1 MKDNNLTHK
10 FWARAVAFCLFCVTA
25 AVLAC
30 CIAGVVYCYS
40 KEWYDAGLN
49 VTFTTEGEEWDY
61 VINGTDAIMTD
72 KTGLKELA
80 YKNRVGMI
88 AYGFAAGIAALAC
101 FVFLLC
107 SAAHRNGTE
116 ECVPL
121 RQDRIPYDLYLLLA
135 IPLEVGL
142 CWGLFE
148 FLAYGLDT
156 LKAVAAALL
165 AVCIA
170 GVFMALCMTTAA
182 RIKTGTLLKN
192 TLTYRLCAWIYRLCT
207 GVKTGAGRMVDG
219 IRGEWRLSLALAGYL
234 LINALFALLL
244 LTHASFFAFLM
255 LLAINGGVLY
265 FLLKMIKQMRT
276 LRAAG
281 QAMANGDLNY
291 CVDTSDMK
299 REFREHGEN
308 LNSISR
314 GMAIAV
320 NERMKSERFKTEL
333 ITNVSHDLKTP
344 LTSIVTYI
352 DLLQKEDIQDEKA
365 KEYIDTIA
373 RQSKK
378 LKKLTE
384 DLIDASK
391 ASSGALN
398 VNMERVNVSELL
410 RQSSAEYGERMEAAG
425 ITPVVNMPEEDIYV
439 RADGRLLWRV
449 VENLLQNICK
459 HGMPGTRAYL
469 EARTENGR
477 AAVCFKNISQ
487 QQLNIP
493 VEELLERFVQGDESR
508 SKGGSGLGLNI
519 AESLTELMKGK
530 LKISLDG
537 DLFKVELW
545 FDEDKQ

>member
-10 FWARAVAFCLFCVTA
+10 FWARAVAFCLFCATA

-40 KEWYDAGLN
+40 KEWYKTGLN
-49 VTFTTEGEEWDY
+49 VTFTTEGDEWDY
-61 VINGTDAIMTD
+61 AIDGTNAIMTD
-72 KTGLKELA
+72 KTGFKEFA
-80 YKNRVGMI
+80 YKNRNSMMV
-88 AYGFAAGIAALAC
+88 YGFIAGITALGC

-107 SAAHRNGTE
+107 SAAHKSGTE
-116 ECVPL
+116 EYVPQ
-121 RQDRIPYDLYLLLA
+121 RQDKIPYDLYLPSAILLGT
-135 IPLEVGL
+135 GL
-142 CWGLFE
+142 CAMLVE
-148 FLAYGLDT
+148 CVAYELNT
-156 LKAVAAALL
+156 VKAVAAALIMACL
-165 AVCIA
+165 A

-182 RIKTGTLLKN
+182 RIKTGTLFKN
-192 TLTYRLCAWIYRLCT
+192 TLIYRLCT
-207 GVKTGAGRMVDG
+207 GVGMGASSMLSSISGA
-219 IRGEWRLSLALAGYL
+219 WRFSLAFAGYL
-234 LINALFALLL
+234 LINALLSYRFFTRGGFFTFLLL
-244 LTHASFFAFLM
+244 IAV
-255 LLAINGGVLY
+255 NGGALY
-265 FLLKMIKQMRT
+265 LLLNMIRQMRT
-276 LRAAG
+276 LSAAG
-281 QAMANGDLNY
+281 QAMANGDLSY

-308 LNSISR
+308 LNSIGR

-365 KEYIDTIA
+365 KEYINTIA

-398 VNMERVNVSELL
+398 VNMERVNISELL
-410 RQSSAEYGERMEAAG
+410 RQSSAEYGERMEAVN

-477 AAVCFKNISQ
+477 AVVSFKNISQ

-508 SKGGSGLGLNI
+508 SRGGSGLGLSI

-530 LKISLDG
+530 LKLSLDG

>member
-10 FWARAVAFCLFCVTA
+10 FWARAVAFCLFCATA

-40 KEWYDAGLN
+40 KEWYKTGLN
-49 VTFTTEGEEWDY
+49 VTFTTEGDEWDY
-61 VINGTDAIMTD
+61 AIDGTNAIMTD
-72 KTGLKELA
+72 KTGFKEFA
-80 YKNRVGMI
+80 YKNRNSMMV
-88 AYGFAAGIAALAC
+88 YGFIAGITALAC
-101 FVFLLC
+101 FVFLIC
-107 SAAHRNGTE
+107 SAAHRSGTE
-116 ECVPL
+116 DCVLL
-121 RQDRIPYDLYLLLA
+121 RQDKMPYDLYLPSAILLGT
-135 IPLEVGL
+135 GL
-142 CWGLFE
+142 CAMLVE
-148 FLAYGLDT
+148 CVAYELNT
-156 LKAVAAALL
+156 VKAVAAALIMACL
-165 AVCIA
+165 A

-182 RIKTGTLLKN
+182 RIKTGTLFKN
-192 TLTYRLCAWIYRLCT
+192 TLIYRLCT
-207 GVKTGAGRMVDG
+207 GVGMGASSMLSSISGA
-219 IRGEWRLSLALAGYL
+219 WRFSLAFAGYL
-234 LINALFALLL
+234 LINALLSYRFFTRGGFLAFLLL
-244 LTHASFFAFLM
+244 IAV
-255 LLAINGGVLY
+255 NGGALY
-265 FLLKMIKQMRT
+265 LLLNMIRQMRT
-276 LRAAG
+276 LSAAG
-281 QAMANGDLNY
+281 QAMANGDLSY

-308 LNSISR
+308 LNSIGR

-398 VNMERVNVSELL
+398 VNMERVNISELL
-410 RQSSAEYGERMEAAG
+410 RQSSAEYGERMEAVN

-477 AAVCFKNISQ
+477 AVVSFKNISQ

-508 SKGGSGLGLNI
+508 SRGGSGLGLSI

-530 LKISLDG
+530 LKLSLDG

>member
-10 FWARAVAFCLFCVTA
+10 FWARAVAFCLFCATA

-30 CIAGVVYCYS
+30 CVAGVVYCYS
-40 KEWYDAGLN
+40 KEWYKNTGLN
-49 VTFTTEGEEWDY
+49 VTFTTEGDEWDY
-61 VINGTDAIMTD
+61 AIDGTNAIMTD
-72 KTGLKELA
+72 KTGFNEFA
-80 YKNRVGMI
+80 YKNRNSMMV
-88 AYGFAAGIAALAC
+88 YGFIAGITALAC
-101 FVFLLC
+101 FVFLIC
-107 SAAHRNGTE
+107 SAAHRSGTE
-116 ECVPL
+116 DCVLL
-121 RQDRIPYDLYLLLA
+121 RQDKMPYDLYLPSAILLGT
-135 IPLEVGL
+135 GL
-142 CWGLFE
+142 CAMLVE
-148 FLAYGLDT
+148 CVAYELNT
-156 LKAVAAALL
+156 VKAVAAAVIL
-165 AVCIA
+165 ACLA

-182 RIKTGTLLKN
+182 RIKTGTLFKN
-192 TLTYRLCAWIYRLCT
+192 TLIYRLCT
-207 GVKTGAGRMVDG
+207 GVGMGASSMLSSISGA
-219 IRGEWRLSLALAGYL
+219 WRFSLAFAGYL
-234 LINALFALLL
+234 LINALLSYRFFTRGGF
-244 LTHASFFAFLM
+244 LTFLI
-255 LLAINGGVLY
+255 LLAINGGALY
-265 FLLKMIKQMRT
+265 LLLNMIRQMRT
-276 LRAAG
+276 LSAAG
-281 QAMANGDLNY
+281 QAMANGDLSY

-308 LNSISR
+308 LNSIGR

-398 VNMERVNVSELL
+398 VNMERVNISELL
-410 RQSSAEYGERMEAAG
+410 RQSSAEYGERMEAVN

-449 VENLLQNICK
+449 VENLLQNICR

-477 AAVCFKNISQ
+477 AVVSFKNISQ

-508 SKGGSGLGLNI
+508 SRGGSGLGLSI

-530 LKISLDG
+530 IKLSLDG
-537 DLFKVELW
+537 DLFKVEMW

>member
-10 FWARAVAFCLFCVTA
+10 FWARAVAFCLFCATA

-40 KEWYDAGLN
+40 KEWYKTGLN
-49 VTFTTEGEEWDY
+49 VTFTTEGDEWDY
-61 VINGTDAIMTD
+61 AIDGTNAIMTD
-72 KTGLKELA
+72 KTGFKEFA
-80 YKNRVGMI
+80 YKNRNSMMV
-88 AYGFAAGIAALAC
+88 YGFIAGITALAC

-107 SAAHRNGTE
+107 SAAHRSGTE
-116 ECVPL
+116 DCVLL
-121 RQDRIPYDLYLLLA
+121 RQDKMPYDLYLPSAILLGT
-135 IPLEVGL
+135 GL
-142 CWGLFE
+142 CAMLVE
-148 FLAYGLDT
+148 CVAYELNT
-156 LKAVAAALL
+156 VKAVAAALIMACL
-165 AVCIA
+165 A

-182 RIKTGTLLKN
+182 RIKTGTLFKN
-192 TLTYRLCAWIYRLCT
+192 TLIYRLCT
-207 GVKTGAGRMVDG
+207 GVGMGASSMLSSISGA
-219 IRGEWRLSLALAGYL
+219 WRFSLAFAGYL
-234 LINALFALLL
+234 LINALL
-244 LTHASFFAFLM
+244 SYRFFTRGGFFTFLI
-255 LLAINGGVLY
+255 LLAINGCALY
-265 FLLKMIKQMRT
+265 FLLNMIRQMRT
-276 LRAAG
+276 LSAAG
-281 QAMANGDLNY
+281 QAMANGDLSY

-308 LNSISR
+308 LNSIGR

-398 VNMERVNVSELL
+398 VNMERVNISELL
-410 RQSSAEYGERMEAAG
+410 RQSSAEYGERMEAVN

-477 AAVCFKNISQ
+477 AVVSFKNISQ

-508 SKGGSGLGLNI
+508 SRGGSGLGLSI

-530 LKISLDG
+530 LKLSLDG

>member
-10 FWARAVAFCLFCVTA
+10 FWARAVAFCLFCATA

-40 KEWYDAGLN
+40 KEWYKTGLN
-49 VTFTTEGEEWDY
+49 VTFTTEGDEWDY
-61 VINGTDAIMTD
+61 AIDGTNAIMTD
-72 KTGLKELA
+72 KTGFKEFA
-80 YKNRVGMI
+80 YKNRNSMMV
-88 AYGFAAGIAALAC
+88 YGFIAGITALAC

-107 SAAHRNGTE
+107 SAAHRSGTE
-116 ECVPL
+116 DCVLL
-121 RQDRIPYDLYLLLA
+121 RQDKMPYDLYLPSAILLGT
-135 IPLEVGL
+135 GL
-142 CWGLFE
+142 CAMLVE
-148 FLAYGLDT
+148 CVAYELNT
-156 LKAVAAALL
+156 VKAVAAALIMACL
-165 AVCIA
+165 A

-182 RIKTGTLLKN
+182 RIKTGTLFKN
-192 TLTYRLCAWIYRLCT
+192 TLIYRLCT
-207 GVKTGAGRMVDG
+207 GVGMGASSMLSSISGA
-219 IRGEWRLSLALAGYL
+219 WRFSLAFAGYL
-234 LINALFALLL
+234 LINALL
-244 LTHASFFAFLM
+244 SYRFFTRGGFFTFLI
-255 LLAINGGVLY
+255 LLAINGGALY
-265 FLLKMIKQMRT
+265 LLLNMIRQMRT
-276 LRAAG
+276 LSAAG
-281 QAMANGDLNY
+281 QAMANGDLSY
-291 CVDTSDMK
+291 CVDTSGMK

-308 LNSISR
+308 LNSIGR

-398 VNMERVNVSELL
+398 VNMERVNISELL
-410 RQSSAEYGERMEAAG
+410 RQSSAEYGERMEAVN

-477 AAVCFKNISQ
+477 AAVSFKNISQ

-493 VEELLERFVQGDESR
+493 VEELLERFVQGDGSR
-508 SKGGSGLGLNI
+508 SRGGSGLGLSI

-530 LKISLDG
+530 LKLSLDG

-545 FDEDKQ
+545 FDEEK

>member
-10 FWARAVAFCLFCVTA
+10 FWARAVAFCLFCATA

-40 KEWYDAGLN
+40 KEWYKTGLN
-49 VTFTTEGEEWDY
+49 VTFTTEGDEWDY
-61 VINGTDAIMTD
+61 AIDGTNAIMTD
-72 KTGLKELA
+72 KTGFKEFA
-80 YKNRVGMI
+80 YKNRNSMMV
-88 AYGFAAGIAALAC
+88 YGFIAGITALGC

-107 SAAHRNGTE
+107 SAAHRSGTE
-116 ECVPL
+116 DCVLL
-121 RQDRIPYDLYLLLA
+121 RQDKMPYDLYLTAAILLGT
-135 IPLEVGL
+135 GL
-142 CWGLFE
+142 CAMLVE
-148 FLAYGLDT
+148 CVAYELNT
-156 LKAVAAALL
+156 VKAVAAALIMACL
-165 AVCIA
+165 A

-182 RIKTGTLLKN
+182 RIKTGTLFKN
-192 TLTYRLCAWIYRLCT
+192 TLIYRLCT
-207 GVKTGAGRMVDG
+207 GVGMGASSMLSSISGA
-219 IRGEWRLSLALAGYL
+219 WRFSLAFAGYL
-234 LINALFALLL
+234 LINALL
-244 LTHASFFAFLM
+244 SYRFFTRGGFFTFLI
-255 LLAINGGVLY
+255 LLAINGGALY
-265 FLLKMIKQMRT
+265 LLLNMIRQMRT
-276 LRAAG
+276 LSAAG
-281 QAMANGDLNY
+281 QAMANGDLGY

-308 LNSISR
+308 LNSIGR

-365 KEYIDTIA
+365 KEYINTIA

-398 VNMERVNVSELL
+398 VNMERVNISELL
-410 RQSSAEYGERMEAAG
+410 RQSSAEYGERMEAVN

-449 VENLLQNICK
+449 VENLLQNICR

-477 AAVCFKNISQ
+477 AVVCFKNISQ

-508 SKGGSGLGLNI
+508 SRGGSGLGLSI

-530 LKISLDG
+530 LKLSQDG

>member
-10 FWARAVAFCLFCVTA
+10 FWARAVAFCLFCATA

-40 KEWYDAGLN
+40 KEWYKTGLN
-49 VTFTTEGEEWDY
+49 VTFTTEGDDWGYYIDGANA
-61 VINGTDAIMTD
+61 VITD

-80 YKNRVGMI
+80 YKNRNSMMV
-88 AYGFAAGIAALAC
+88 YGFIAGITVLAC

-107 SAAHRNGTE
+107 SAAHRSGTE
-116 ECVPL
+116 DCVLL
-121 RQDRIPYDLYLLLA
+121 RQDKMPYDLYLPSAILLGT
-135 IPLEVGL
+135 GL
-142 CWGLFE
+142 CAMLVE
-148 FLAYGLDT
+148 CVAYELNT
-156 LKAVAAALL
+156 VKAVAAALIMACL
-165 AVCIA
+165 A

-182 RIKTGTLLKN
+182 RIKTGTLFKN
-192 TLTYRLCAWIYRLCT
+192 TLIYRLCT
-207 GVKTGAGRMVDG
+207 GVGMGASSMLSSISGA
-219 IRGEWRLSLALAGYL
+219 WRFSLAFAGYL
-234 LINALFALLL
+234 LINALLSYRFFTRGGFLAFLLL
-244 LTHASFFAFLM
+244 IAV
-255 LLAINGGVLY
+255 NGGALY
-265 FLLKMIKQMRT
+265 LLLNMIRQMRT
-276 LRAAG
+276 LSAAG
-281 QAMANGDLNY
+281 QAMANGDLSY

-308 LNSISR
+308 LNSIGR

-398 VNMERVNVSELL
+398 VNMERVNISELL
-410 RQSSAEYGERMEAAG
+410 RQSSAEYGERMEAVN

-449 VENLLQNICK
+449 VEILLQNICK

-477 AAVCFKNISQ
+477 AVVSFKNISQ

-508 SKGGSGLGLNI
+508 SRGGSGLGLSI

-530 LKISLDG
+530 LKLSLDG

>member
-10 FWARAVAFCLFCVTA
+10 FWARAVAFCLFCATA

-40 KEWYDAGLN
+40 KEWYKTGLN
-49 VTFTTEGEEWDY
+49 VTFTTEGDEWDY
-61 VINGTDAIMTD
+61 AIDGTNAIMTD
-72 KTGLKELA
+72 KTGFKEFA
-80 YKNRVGMI
+80 YKNRNSMMV
-88 AYGFAAGIAALAC
+88 YGFIAGITALAC
-101 FVFLLC
+101 FVFLIC
-107 SAAHRNGTE
+107 SAAHRSGTE
-116 ECVPL
+116 DCVLL
-121 RQDRIPYDLYLLLA
+121 RQDKMPYDLYLPSAILLGT
-135 IPLEVGL
+135 GL
-142 CWGLFE
+142 CAMLVE
-148 FLAYGLDT
+148 CVAYELNT
-156 LKAVAAALL
+156 VKAVAAALIMACL
-165 AVCIA
+165 A

-182 RIKTGTLLKN
+182 RIKTGTLFKN
-192 TLTYRLCAWIYRLCT
+192 TLIYRLCT
-207 GVKTGAGRMVDG
+207 GVGMGASSMLSSISGA
-219 IRGEWRLSLALAGYL
+219 WRFSLAFAGYL
-234 LINALFALLL
+234 LINALLSYRFFTRGGFLAFLLL
-244 LTHASFFAFLM
+244 IAV
-255 LLAINGGVLY
+255 NGAALY
-265 FLLKMIKQMRT
+265 FLLNMIRQMRT
-276 LRAAG
+276 LSAAG
-281 QAMANGDLNY
+281 QAMANGDLSY

-308 LNSISR
+308 LNSIGR

-398 VNMERVNVSELL
+398 VNMERVNISELL
-410 RQSSAEYGERMEAAG
+410 RQSSAEYGERMEAVN

-449 VENLLQNICK
+449 VENLLQNICR

-477 AAVCFKNISQ
+477 AVVSFKNISQ

-508 SKGGSGLGLNI
+508 SRGGSGLGLSI

-530 LKISLDG
+530 LKLSLDG

>member
-10 FWARAVAFCLFCVTA
+10 FWARAVAFCLFCATA
-25 AVLAC
+25 AILAC

-40 KEWYDAGLN
+40 KEWYKTGLN
-49 VTFTTEGEEWDY
+49 VTFTTEGDEWDY
-61 VINGTDAIMTD
+61 AIDGTNAIMTD
-72 KTGLKELA
+72 KTGFKEFA
-80 YKNRVGMI
+80 YKNRNSMMV
-88 AYGFAAGIAALAC
+88 YGFIAGITALAC

-107 SAAHRNGTE
+107 SAAHRSGIE
-116 ECVPL
+116 DCVLL
-121 RQDRIPYDLYLLLA
+121 RQDKMPYDLYLPSAILLGT
-135 IPLEVGL
+135 GL
-142 CWGLFE
+142 CAMLVE
-148 FLAYGLDT
+148 CVAYELNT
-156 LKAVAAALL
+156 VKAVAAALIMACL
-165 AVCIA
+165 A

-182 RIKTGTLLKN
+182 RIKTGTLFKN
-192 TLTYRLCAWIYRLCT
+192 TLIYRLCT
-207 GVKTGAGRMVDG
+207 GVGMGASSMLSSISGA
-219 IRGEWRLSLALAGYL
+219 WRFSLAFAGYL
-234 LINALFALLL
+234 LINALLSYRFFTRGGFLAFLLL
-244 LTHASFFAFLM
+244 LAV
-255 LLAINGGVLY
+255 NGGALY
-265 FLLKMIKQMRT
+265 LLLNMIRQMRT
-276 LRAAG
+276 LSAAG
-281 QAMANGDLNY
+281 QAMANGDLSY
-291 CVDTSDMK
+291 CVDTSGMK

-308 LNSISR
+308 LNSIGR

-398 VNMERVNVSELL
+398 VNMERVNISELL
-410 RQSSAEYGERMEAAG
+410 RQSSAEYGERMEAVN

-477 AAVCFKNISQ
+477 AVVSFKNISQ

-508 SKGGSGLGLNI
+508 SRGGSGLGLSI

-530 LKISLDG
+530 LKLSLDG

>member
-10 FWARAVAFCLFCVTA
+10 FWARAVAFCLFCATA

-40 KEWYDAGLN
+40 KEWYKTGLN
-49 VTFTTEGEEWDY
+49 VTFTTEGDEWDY
-61 VINGTDAIMTD
+61 AIDGTNAIMTD
-72 KTGLKELA
+72 KTGFKEFA
-80 YKNRVGMI
+80 YKNRNSMMV
-88 AYGFAAGIAALAC
+88 YGFIAGITALAC

-107 SAAHRNGTE
+107 SAAHRSGTE
-116 ECVPL
+116 DCVLL
-121 RQDRIPYDLYLLLA
+121 RQDKMPYDLYLPSAILLGT
-135 IPLEVGL
+135 GL
-142 CWGLFE
+142 CAMLVE
-148 FLAYGLDT
+148 CVAYELNT
-156 LKAVAAALL
+156 VKAVAAALIMACL
-165 AVCIA
+165 A

-182 RIKTGTLLKN
+182 RIKTGTLFKN
-192 TLTYRLCAWIYRLCT
+192 TLIYRLCT
-207 GVKTGAGRMVDG
+207 GVGMGASSMLSSISGA
-219 IRGEWRLSLALAGYL
+219 WRFSLAFAGYL
-234 LINALFALLL
+234 LINALLSYRFFTRGGFLAFLLL
-244 LTHASFFAFLM
+244 IAV
-255 LLAINGGVLY
+255 NGAALY
-265 FLLKMIKQMRT
+265 FLLNMIRQMRT
-276 LRAAG
+276 LSAAG
-281 QAMANGDLNY
+281 QAMANGDLSY
-291 CVDTSDMK
+291 CVDTSGMK

-308 LNSISR
+308 LNSIGR

-365 KEYIDTIA
+365 KEYINTIA

-398 VNMERVNVSELL
+398 VNMERVNISELL
-410 RQSSAEYGERMEAAG
+410 RQSSAEYGERMEAVN

-449 VENLLQNICK
+449 VENLLQNICR

-477 AAVCFKNISQ
+477 AVVSFKNISQ

-493 VEELLERFVQGDESR
+493 VEELLERFVQGDGSR
-508 SKGGSGLGLNI
+508 SGGGSGLGLSI

-530 LKISLDG
+530 LKLSLDG
-537 DLFKVELW
+537 DLFKVEMW

>member
-10 FWARAVAFCLFCVTA
+10 FWARAVAFCLFCAMA

-30 CIAGVVYCYS
+30 CIAGVVYCCS
-40 KEWYDAGLN
+40 KEWYKTGLN

-61 VINGTDAIMTD
+61 AIDGTNAIMTD
-72 KTGLKELA
+72 KTGFKEFA
-80 YKNRVGMI
+80 YKNRNSMMV
-88 AYGFAAGIAALAC
+88 YGFIAGITALAC

-107 SAAHRNGTE
+107 SAAHRSGTE
-116 ECVPL
+116 DCVLL
-121 RQDRIPYDLYLLLA
+121 RQDKMPYDLYLPSAILLGT
-135 IPLEVGL
+135 GL
-142 CWGLFE
+142 CAMLVE
-148 FLAYGLDT
+148 CVAYELNT
-156 LKAVAAALL
+156 VKAVAAALIMACL
-165 AVCIA
+165 A

-182 RIKTGTLLKN
+182 RIKTGTLFKN
-192 TLTYRLCAWIYRLCT
+192 TLIYKLCT
-207 GVKTGAGRMVDG
+207 GIGTGATGFLNSISG
-219 IRGEWRLSLALAGYL
+219 AWRFSLAFAGYL
-234 LINALFALLL
+234 LINALL
-244 LTHASFFAFLM
+244 SYRFFTRGGFFTFLI
-255 LLAINGGVLY
+255 LLAINGGALY
-265 FLLKMIKQMRT
+265 LLLNMIRQMRT
-276 LRAAG
+276 LSAAG
-281 QAMANGDLNY
+281 QAMANGDLSY
-291 CVDTSDMK
+291 CVDTSNMK

-308 LNSISR
+308 LNSIGR

-352 DLLQKEDIQDEKA
+352 DLLQKKDIQDEKA

-398 VNMERVNVSELL
+398 VNMERVNISELL
-410 RQSSAEYGERMEAAG
+410 RQSSAEYGERMEAVN

-477 AAVCFKNISQ
+477 AVVSFKNISQ

-493 VEELLERFVQGDESR
+493 VEELLERFVQGDEARSR
-508 SKGGSGLGLNI
+508 GGSGLGLSI

-530 LKISLDG
+530 LKLSLDG

>member
-10 FWARAVAFCLFCVTA
+10 FWARAVAFCLFCATA

-40 KEWYDAGLN
+40 KEWYKTGLN
-49 VTFTTEGEEWDY
+49 VTFTTEGDEWDY
-61 VINGTDAIMTD
+61 AIDGTNAIMTD
-72 KTGLKELA
+72 KTGFKEFA
-80 YKNRVGMI
+80 YKNRNSMMV
-88 AYGFAAGIAALAC
+88 YGFIAGITALAC

-107 SAAHRNGTE
+107 SAAHRSGTE
-116 ECVPL
+116 DCVLL
-121 RQDRIPYDLYLLLA
+121 RQDKMPYDLYLPSAILLGT
-135 IPLEVGL
+135 GL
-142 CWGLFE
+142 CAMLVE
-148 FLAYGLDT
+148 CVAYELNT
-156 LKAVAAALL
+156 VKAVAAALIMACL
-165 AVCIA
+165 A

-182 RIKTGTLLKN
+182 RIKTGTLFKN
-192 TLTYRLCAWIYRLCT
+192 TLIYRLCT
-207 GVKTGAGRMVDG
+207 GVGMGASSMLSSISGA
-219 IRGEWRLSLALAGYL
+219 WRFSLAFAGYL
-234 LINALFALLL
+234 LVNAVLSYIFFTRGGF
-244 LTHASFFAFLM
+244 LTFLI
-255 LLAINGGVLY
+255 LLAINGGALY
-265 FLLKMIKQMRT
+265 FLLNMIRQMRT
-276 LRAAG
+276 LSAAG
-281 QAMANGDLNY
+281 QAMANGDLSY

-308 LNSISR
+308 LNSIGR

-398 VNMERVNVSELL
+398 VNMERVNISELL
-410 RQSSAEYGERMEAAG
+410 RQSSAEYGERMEAVN

-477 AAVCFKNISQ
+477 AVVSFKNISQ

-508 SKGGSGLGLNI
+508 SRGGSGLGLSI

-530 LKISLDG
+530 LKLSLDG

>member
-10 FWARAVAFCLFCVTA
+10 FWARAVAFCLFCATA

-40 KEWYDAGLN
+40 KEWYKTGLN
-49 VTFTTEGEEWDY
+49 VTFTTEGNEWDY
-61 VINGTDAIMTD
+61 AIDGTNAIMTD
-72 KTGLKELA
+72 KTGFKEFA
-80 YKNRVGMI
+80 YKNRNSMMV
-88 AYGFAAGIAALAC
+88 YGFIAGITALAC
-101 FVFLLC
+101 FVFLIC
-107 SAAHRNGTE
+107 SAAHRSGTE
-116 ECVPL
+116 DCVLL
-121 RQDRIPYDLYLLLA
+121 RQDKMPYDLYLPSAILLGT
-135 IPLEVGL
+135 GL
-142 CWGLFE
+142 CAMLVE
-148 FLAYGLDT
+148 CVAYELNT
-156 LKAVAAALL
+156 VKAVAAALIMACL
-165 AVCIA
+165 A

-182 RIKTGTLLKN
+182 RIKTGTLFKN
-192 TLTYRLCAWIYRLCT
+192 TLIYRLCT
-207 GVKTGAGRMVDG
+207 GVGMGASSMLSSISGA
-219 IRGEWRLSLALAGYL
+219 WRFSLAFAGYL
-234 LINALFALLL
+234 LVNAVL
-244 LTHASFFAFLM
+244 SYIFFTRGGFLAFLL
-255 LLAINGGVLY
+255 LLAINGGALY
-265 FLLKMIKQMRT
+265 LLLNMIRQMRT
-276 LRAAG
+276 LSAAG
-281 QAMANGDLNY
+281 QAMANGDLGY

-308 LNSISR
+308 LNSIGR

-398 VNMERVNVSELL
+398 VNMERVNISELL
-410 RQSSAEYGERMEAAG
+410 RQSSAEYGERMEAVN

-477 AAVCFKNISQ
+477 AVVSFKNISQ

-508 SKGGSGLGLNI
+508 SRGGSGLGLNI

-530 LKISLDG
+530 LKLSLDG

>member
-10 FWARAVAFCLFCVTA
+10 FWARAVAFCLFCATA

-40 KEWYDAGLN
+40 KDWYKNTGLN
-49 VTFTTEGEEWDY
+49 VTFTAEGDDWGYYIDGANA
-61 VINGTDAIMTD
+61 VITD

-80 YKNRVGMI
+80 YKNRNSMM
-88 AYGFAAGIAALAC
+88 AYGLIAAVCALGC

-107 SAAHRNGTE
+107 SAAHRSGTE
-116 ECVPL
+116 DCVLL
-121 RQDRIPYDLYLLLA
+121 RQDKMPYDLYLPSAILLGT
-135 IPLEVGL
+135 GL
-142 CWGLFE
+142 CAMLVE
-148 FLAYGLDT
+148 CVAYELNT
-156 LKAVAAALL
+156 VKAVAAALIMACL
-165 AVCIA
+165 A

-182 RIKTGTLLKN
+182 RIKTGTLFKN
-192 TLTYRLCAWIYRLCT
+192 TLIYRLCT
-207 GVKTGAGRMVDG
+207 GVGMGASSMLSSISGA
-219 IRGEWRLSLALAGYL
+219 WRFSLAFAGYL
-234 LINALFALLL
+234 LINALL
-244 LTHASFFAFLM
+244 SYRFFTRGGFFTFLI
-255 LLAINGGVLY
+255 LLAINGGALY
-265 FLLKMIKQMRT
+265 FLLNMIRQMRT
-276 LRAAG
+276 LSAAG
-281 QAMANGDLNY
+281 QAMANGDLSY
-291 CVDTSDMK
+291 CVDTSGMK

-308 LNSISR
+308 LNSIGR

-398 VNMERVNVSELL
+398 VNMERVNISELL
-410 RQSSAEYGERMEAAG
+410 RQSSAEYGERMEAVN

-477 AAVCFKNISQ
+477 AVVSFKNISQ

-493 VEELLERFVQGDESR
+493 MEELLERFVQGDESR
-508 SKGGSGLGLNI
+508 SRGGSGLGLNI

-530 LKISLDG
+530 LKLSLDG

-545 FDEDKQ
+545 FDEDKH

>member
-10 FWARAVAFCLFCVTA
+10 FWARAVAFCLFCATA

-40 KEWYDAGLN
+40 KEWYKTGLN
-49 VTFTTEGEEWDY
+49 VTFTTEGDEWDY
-61 VINGTDAIMTD
+61 AIDGTNAIMTD
-72 KTGLKELA
+72 KTGFKEFA
-80 YKNRVGMI
+80 YKNRNSMMV
-88 AYGFAAGIAALAC
+88 YGFIAGITALAC

-107 SAAHRNGTE
+107 SAAHRSGTE
-116 ECVPL
+116 DCVLL
-121 RQDRIPYDLYLLLA
+121 RQDKMPYDLYLPSAILLGT
-135 IPLEVGL
+135 GL
-142 CWGLFE
+142 CAMLVE
-148 FLAYGLDT
+148 CVAYELNT
-156 LKAVAAALL
+156 VKAVAAALIMACL
-165 AVCIA
+165 A

-182 RIKTGTLLKN
+182 RIKTGTLFKN
-192 TLTYRLCAWIYRLCT
+192 TLIYRLCT
-207 GVKTGAGRMVDG
+207 GVGMGASSMLSSISGA
-219 IRGEWRLSLALAGYL
+219 WRFSLAFAGYL
-234 LINALFALLL
+234 LINALL
-244 LTHASFFAFLM
+244 SYRFFTRGGFFTFLI
-255 LLAINGGVLY
+255 LLAINGGALY
-265 FLLKMIKQMRT
+265 LLLNMIRQMRT
-276 LRAAG
+276 LSAAG
-281 QAMANGDLNY
+281 QAMANGDLSY
-291 CVDTSDMK
+291 CVDTSGMK

-308 LNSISR
+308 LNSIGR

-391 ASSGALN
+391 AFSGALN
-398 VNMERVNVSELL
+398 VNMERVNISELL
-410 RQSSAEYGERMEAAG
+410 RQSSAEYGERMEAVN

-477 AAVCFKNISQ
+477 AVVSFKNISQ

-508 SKGGSGLGLNI
+508 SRGGSGLGLSI

-530 LKISLDG
+530 LKLSLDG

>member
-10 FWARAVAFCLFCVTA
+10 FWARAVAFCLFCATA

-40 KEWYDAGLN
+40 KEWYKTGLN
-49 VTFTTEGEEWDY
+49 VTFTTEGDEWDY
-61 VINGTDAIMTD
+61 AIDGTNAIMTD
-72 KTGLKELA
+72 KTGFKEFA
-80 YKNRVGMI
+80 YKNRNSMMV
-88 AYGFAAGIAALAC
+88 YGFIAGITALGC

-107 SAAHRNGTE
+107 SAAHRSGTE
-116 ECVPL
+116 DCVLL
-121 RQDRIPYDLYLLLA
+121 RQDKMPYDLYLTAAILLGT
-135 IPLEVGL
+135 GL
-142 CWGLFE
+142 CAMLVE
-148 FLAYGLDT
+148 CVAYELNT
-156 LKAVAAALL
+156 VKAVAAALIMACL
-165 AVCIA
+165 A

-182 RIKTGTLLKN
+182 RIKTGTLFKN
-192 TLTYRLCAWIYRLCT
+192 TLIYRLCT
-207 GVKTGAGRMVDG
+207 GVGMGASSMLSSISGA
-219 IRGEWRLSLALAGYL
+219 WRFSLAFAGYL
-234 LINALFALLL
+234 LINALL
-244 LTHASFFAFLM
+244 SYRFFTRGGFFTFLI
-255 LLAINGGVLY
+255 LLAINGGALY
-265 FLLKMIKQMRT
+265 LLLNMIRQMRT
-276 LRAAG
+276 LSAAG
-281 QAMANGDLNY
+281 QAMANGDLGY

-308 LNSISR
+308 LNSIGR

-365 KEYIDTIA
+365 KEYINTIA

-398 VNMERVNVSELL
+398 VNMERVNISELL
-410 RQSSAEYGERMEAAG
+410 RQSSAEYGERMEAVN

-449 VENLLQNICK
+449 VENLLQNICR

-477 AAVCFKNISQ
+477 AVVCFKNISQ

-508 SKGGSGLGLNI
+508 SRGGSGLGLSI

-530 LKISLDG
+530 LKLSLDG

-545 FDEDKQ
+545 FDEEK

>member
-10 FWARAVAFCLFCVTA
+10 FWARAVAFCLFCATA

-40 KEWYDAGLN
+40 KEWYKTGLN
-49 VTFTTEGEEWDY
+49 VTFTTEGDEWDY
-61 VINGTDAIMTD
+61 AIDGTNAIMTD
-72 KTGLKELA
+72 KTGFKEFA
-80 YKNRVGMI
+80 YKNRNSMMV
-88 AYGFAAGIAALAC
+88 YGFIAGITALAC
-101 FVFLLC
+101 FVFLIC
-107 SAAHRNGTE
+107 SAAHRSGTE
-116 ECVPL
+116 DCVLL
-121 RQDRIPYDLYLLLA
+121 RQDKMPYDLYLPSAILLGT
-135 IPLEVGL
+135 GL
-142 CWGLFE
+142 CAMLVE
-148 FLAYGLDT
+148 CVAYELNT
-156 LKAVAAALL
+156 VKAVAAALIMACL
-165 AVCIA
+165 A

-182 RIKTGTLLKN
+182 RIKTGTLFKN
-192 TLTYRLCAWIYRLCT
+192 TLIYRLCT
-207 GVKTGAGRMVDG
+207 GVGMGASSMLSSISGA
-219 IRGEWRLSLALAGYL
+219 WRFSLAFAGYL
-234 LINALFALLL
+234 LINALLSYRFFTRGGFLAFLLL
-244 LTHASFFAFLM
+244 IAV
-255 LLAINGGVLY
+255 NGGALY
-265 FLLKMIKQMRT
+265 LLLNMIRQMRT
-276 LRAAG
+276 LSAAG
-281 QAMANGDLNY
+281 QAMANGDLSY
-291 CVDTSDMK
+291 CVDTSGMK

-308 LNSISR
+308 LNSIGR

-398 VNMERVNVSELL
+398 VNMERVNISELL
-410 RQSSAEYGERMEAAG
+410 RQSSAEYGERMEAVN

-449 VENLLQNICK
+449 VENLLQNICR

-477 AAVCFKNISQ
+477 AVVSFKNISQ

-508 SKGGSGLGLNI
+508 SRGGSGLGLSI

-530 LKISLDG
+530 LKLSLDG

>member
-10 FWARAVAFCLFCVTA
+10 FWARAVAFCLFCATA

-40 KEWYDAGLN
+40 KEWYKTGLN
-49 VTFTTEGEEWDY
+49 VTFTTEGDEWDY
-61 VINGTDAIMTD
+61 AIDGTNAIMTD
-72 KTGLKELA
+72 KTGFKEFA
-80 YKNRVGMI
+80 YKNRNSMMV
-88 AYGFAAGIAALAC
+88 YGFIAGITALGC

-107 SAAHRNGTE
+107 SAAHKSGTE
-116 ECVPL
+116 EYVPQ
-121 RQDRIPYDLYLLLA
+121 RQDKIPYDLYLPSAILLGT
-135 IPLEVGL
+135 GL
-142 CWGLFE
+142 CAMLVE
-148 FLAYGLDT
+148 CVAYELNT
-156 LKAVAAALL
+156 VKAVAAALIMACL
-165 AVCIA
+165 A

-182 RIKTGTLLKN
+182 RIKTGTLFKN
-192 TLTYRLCAWIYRLCT
+192 TLIYRLCT
-207 GVKTGAGRMVDG
+207 GVGMGASSMLSSISGA
-219 IRGEWRLSLALAGYL
+219 WRFSLAFAGYL
-234 LINALFALLL
+234 LINALL
-244 LTHASFFAFLM
+244 SYRFFTRGGFFTFLI
-255 LLAINGGVLY
+255 LLAINGGALY
-265 FLLKMIKQMRT
+265 LLLNMIRQMRT
-276 LRAAG
+276 LSAAG
-281 QAMANGDLNY
+281 QAMANGDLSY
-291 CVDTSDMK
+291 CVDTSGMK

-308 LNSISR
+308 LNSIGR

-398 VNMERVNVSELL
+398 VNMERVNISELL
-410 RQSSAEYGERMEAAG
+410 RQSSAEYGERMEAVN

-449 VENLLQNICK
+449 VENLLQNICR

-477 AAVCFKNISQ
+477 AVVSFKNISQ

-508 SKGGSGLGLNI
+508 SRGGSGLGLSI

-530 LKISLDG
+530 LKLSLDG

>member
-10 FWARAVAFCLFCVTA
+10 FWARAVAFCLFCATA

-40 KEWYDAGLN
+40 KEWYKTGLN
-49 VTFTTEGEEWDY
+49 VTFTTEGDEWDY
-61 VINGTDAIMTD
+61 AIDGTNAIMTD
-72 KTGLKELA
+72 KTGFKEFA
-80 YKNRVGMI
+80 YKNRNSMMV
-88 AYGFAAGIAALAC
+88 YGFIAGITALAC

-107 SAAHRNGTE
+107 SAAHRSGTE
-116 ECVPL
+116 DCVLL
-121 RQDRIPYDLYLLLA
+121 RQDKMPYDLYLPSAILLGT
-135 IPLEVGL
+135 GL
-142 CWGLFE
+142 CAMLVE
-148 FLAYGLDT
+148 CVAYELNT
-156 LKAVAAALL
+156 VKAVAAAVIL
-165 AVCIA
+165 ACLA

-182 RIKTGTLLKN
+182 RIKTGTLFKN
-192 TLTYRLCAWIYRLCT
+192 TLIYRLCT
-207 GVKTGAGRMVDG
+207 GVGMGASSMLSSISGA
-219 IRGEWRLSLALAGYL
+219 WRFSLAFAGYL
-234 LINALFALLL
+234 LINALL
-244 LTHASFFAFLM
+244 SYRFFTRGGFSTFLI
-255 LLAINGGVLY
+255 LLAINGGALY
-265 FLLKMIKQMRT
+265 LLLNMIRQMRT
-276 LRAAG
+276 LSAAG
-281 QAMANGDLNY
+281 QAMANGDLSY

-308 LNSISR
+308 LNSIGR

-398 VNMERVNVSELL
+398 VNMERVNISELL
-410 RQSSAEYGERMEAAG
+410 RQSSAEYGERMEAVN

-477 AAVCFKNISQ
+477 AVVSFKNISQ

-508 SKGGSGLGLNI
+508 SRGGSGLGLSI

-530 LKISLDG
+530 LKLSLDG

>member
-10 FWARAVAFCLFCVTA
+10 FWARAVAFCLFCAMA

-30 CIAGVVYCYS
+30 CIAGVVYCCS
-40 KEWYDAGLN
+40 KEWYKTGLN

-61 VINGTDAIMTD
+61 AIDGTNAIMTD
-72 KTGLKELA
+72 KTGFKEFA
-80 YKNRVGMI
+80 YKNRNSMMV
-88 AYGFAAGIAALAC
+88 YGFIAGITALAC

-107 SAAHRNGTE
+107 SAAHRSGTE
-116 ECVPL
+116 DCVLL
-121 RQDRIPYDLYLLLA
+121 RQDKMPYDLYLPSAILLGT
-135 IPLEVGL
+135 GL
-142 CWGLFE
+142 CAMLVE
-148 FLAYGLDT
+148 CVAYELNT
-156 LKAVAAALL
+156 VKAVAAALIMACL
-165 AVCIA
+165 A

-182 RIKTGTLLKN
+182 RIKTGTLFKN
-192 TLTYRLCAWIYRLCT
+192 TLIYKLCT
-207 GVKTGAGRMVDG
+207 GIGTGATGFLNSISG
-219 IRGEWRLSLALAGYL
+219 AWRFSLAFAGYL
-234 LINALFALLL
+234 LINALL
-244 LTHASFFAFLM
+244 SYRFFTRGGFFTFLI
-255 LLAINGGVLY
+255 LLAINGGALY
-265 FLLKMIKQMRT
+265 LLLNMIRQMRT
-276 LRAAG
+276 LSAAG
-281 QAMANGDLNY
+281 QAMANGDLSY
-291 CVDTSDMK
+291 CVDTSNMK

-308 LNSISR
+308 LNSIGR

-398 VNMERVNVSELL
+398 VNMERVNISELL
-410 RQSSAEYGERMEAAG
+410 RQSSAEYGERMEAVN

-477 AAVCFKNISQ
+477 AVVSFKNISQ

-508 SKGGSGLGLNI
+508 SRGGSGLGLNI

-530 LKISLDG
+530 LKLSLDG

>member
-10 FWARAVAFCLFCVTA
+10 FWARAVAFCLFCAMA

-30 CIAGVVYCYS
+30 CIAGVVYCCS
-40 KEWYDAGLN
+40 KEWYKTGLN

-61 VINGTDAIMTD
+61 AIDGTNAIMTD
-72 KTGLKELA
+72 KTGFKEFA
-80 YKNRVGMI
+80 YKNRNSMMV
-88 AYGFAAGIAALAC
+88 YGFIAGITALAC

-107 SAAHRNGTE
+107 SAAHRSGTE
-116 ECVPL
+116 DCVLL
-121 RQDRIPYDLYLLLA
+121 RQDKMPYDLYLPSAILLGT
-135 IPLEVGL
+135 GL
-142 CWGLFE
+142 CAMLVE
-148 FLAYGLDT
+148 CVAYELNT
-156 LKAVAAALL
+156 VKAVAAALIMACL
-165 AVCIA
+165 A

-182 RIKTGTLLKN
+182 RIKTGTLFKN
-192 TLTYRLCAWIYRLCT
+192 TLIYKLCT
-207 GVKTGAGRMVDG
+207 GIGTGATGFLNSISG
-219 IRGEWRLSLALAGYL
+219 AWRFSLAFAGYL
-234 LINALFALLL
+234 LINALL
-244 LTHASFFAFLM
+244 SYRFFTRGGFFTFLI
-255 LLAINGGVLY
+255 LLAINGGALY
-265 FLLKMIKQMRT
+265 LLLNMIRQMRT
-276 LRAAG
+276 LSAAG
-281 QAMANGDLNY
+281 QAMANGDLSY
-291 CVDTSDMK
+291 CVDTSNMK

-308 LNSISR
+308 LNSIGR

-398 VNMERVNVSELL
+398 VNMERVNISELL
-410 RQSSAEYGERMEAAG
+410 RQSSAEYGERMEAVN

-477 AAVCFKNISQ
+477 AVVSFKNISQ

-508 SKGGSGLGLNI
+508 SRGGSGLGLSI

-530 LKISLDG
+530 LKLSLDG

>member
-10 FWARAVAFCLFCVTA
+10 FWARAVAFCLFCAMA

-40 KEWYDAGLN
+40 KEWYKTGLN
-49 VTFTTEGEEWDY
+49 VTFTTEGDEWDY
-61 VINGTDAIMTD
+61 AIDGTNAIMTD
-72 KTGLKELA
+72 KTGFKEFA
-80 YKNRVGMI
+80 YKNRNSMMV
-88 AYGFAAGIAALAC
+88 YGFIAGITALAC

-107 SAAHRNGTE
+107 SAAHRSGIE
-116 ECVPL
+116 DCVLL
-121 RQDRIPYDLYLLLA
+121 RQDKMPYDLYLPSAILLGT
-135 IPLEVGL
+135 GL
-142 CWGLFE
+142 CAMLVE
-148 FLAYGLDT
+148 CVAYELNT
-156 LKAVAAALL
+156 VKAVAAALIMACL
-165 AVCIA
+165 A

-182 RIKTGTLLKN
+182 RIKTGTLFKN
-192 TLTYRLCAWIYRLCT
+192 TLIYRLCT
-207 GVKTGAGRMVDG
+207 GVGMGASSMLSSISGA
-219 IRGEWRLSLALAGYL
+219 WRFSLAFAGYL
-234 LINALFALLL
+234 LINALLSYRFFTRGGFLAFLLL
-244 LTHASFFAFLM
+244 IAV
-255 LLAINGGVLY
+255 NGGALY
-265 FLLKMIKQMRT
+265 LLLNMIRQMRT
-276 LRAAG
+276 LSAAG
-281 QAMANGDLNY
+281 QAMANGDLSY

-308 LNSISR
+308 LNSIGR

-398 VNMERVNVSELL
+398 VNMERVNISELL
-410 RQSSAEYGERMEAAG
+410 RQSSAEYGERMEAVN

-449 VENLLQNICK
+449 VENLLQNICR

-477 AAVCFKNISQ
+477 AVVSFKNISQ

-508 SKGGSGLGLNI
+508 SRGGSGLGLSI

-530 LKISLDG
+530 LKLSLDG

>member
-10 FWARAVAFCLFCVTA
+10 FWARAVAFCLFCATA

-30 CIAGVVYCYS
+30 CVAGVVYCYS
-40 KEWYDAGLN
+40 KEWYKNTGLN
-49 VTFTTEGEEWDY
+49 VTFTTEGDEWDY
-61 VINGTDAIMTD
+61 AIDGTNAIMTD
-72 KTGLKELA
+72 KTGFNEFA
-80 YKNRVGMI
+80 YKNRNSMMV
-88 AYGFAAGIAALAC
+88 YGFIAGITALAC
-101 FVFLLC
+101 FVFLIC
-107 SAAHRNGTE
+107 SAAHRSGTE
-116 ECVPL
+116 DCVLL
-121 RQDRIPYDLYLLLA
+121 RQDKMPYDLYLPSAILLGT
-135 IPLEVGL
+135 GL
-142 CWGLFE
+142 CAMLVE
-148 FLAYGLDT
+148 CVAYELNT
-156 LKAVAAALL
+156 VKAVAAAVIL
-165 AVCIA
+165 ACLA

-182 RIKTGTLLKN
+182 RIKTGTLFKN
-192 TLTYRLCAWIYRLCT
+192 TLIYRLCT
-207 GVKTGAGRMVDG
+207 GVGMGASSMLSSISGA
-219 IRGEWRLSLALAGYL
+219 WRFSLAFAGYL
-234 LINALFALLL
+234 LINALLSYRFFTRGGF
-244 LTHASFFAFLM
+244 LTFLI
-255 LLAINGGVLY
+255 LLAINGGALY
-265 FLLKMIKQMRT
+265 LLLNMIRQMRT
-276 LRAAG
+276 LSAAG
-281 QAMANGDLNY
+281 QAMANGDLSY

-308 LNSISR
+308 LNSIGR

-398 VNMERVNVSELL
+398 VNMERVNISELL
-410 RQSSAEYGERMEAAG
+410 RQSSAEYGERMEAVN

-477 AAVCFKNISQ
+477 AVVCFKNISQ

-508 SKGGSGLGLNI
+508 SRGGSGLGLSI

-530 LKISLDG
+530 IKLSLDG
-537 DLFKVELW
+537 DLFKVEMW

>member
-10 FWARAVAFCLFCVTA
+10 FWARAVAFCLFCATA

-40 KEWYDAGLN
+40 KEWYKTGLN
-49 VTFTTEGEEWDY
+49 VTFTTEGDEWDY
-61 VINGTDAIMTD
+61 AIDGTNAIMTD
-72 KTGLKELA
+72 KTGFKEFA
-80 YKNRVGMI
+80 YKNRNSMMV
-88 AYGFAAGIAALAC
+88 YGFIAGITALAC

-107 SAAHRNGTE
+107 SAAHRSGTE
-116 ECVPL
+116 DCVLL
-121 RQDRIPYDLYLLLA
+121 RQDKMPYDLYLPSAILLGT
-135 IPLEVGL
+135 GL
-142 CWGLFE
+142 CAMLVE
-148 FLAYGLDT
+148 CVAYELNT
-156 LKAVAAALL
+156 VKAVAAALIMACL
-165 AVCIA
+165 A

-182 RIKTGTLLKN
+182 RIKTGTLFKN
-192 TLTYRLCAWIYRLCT
+192 TLIYRLCT
-207 GVKTGAGRMVDG
+207 GVGMGASSMLSSISGA
-219 IRGEWRLSLALAGYL
+219 WRFSLAFAGYL
-234 LINALFALLL
+234 LINALL
-244 LTHASFFAFLM
+244 SYRFFTRGGFLKFLI
-255 LLAINGGVLY
+255 LLAINGGALY
-265 FLLKMIKQMRT
+265 LLLNMIRQMRT
-276 LRAAG
+276 LSAAG
-281 QAMANGDLNY
+281 QAMANGDLSY
-291 CVDTSDMK
+291 CVDTSGMK

-308 LNSISR
+308 LNSIGR

-352 DLLQKEDIQDEKA
+352 DLLQKEGIQDEKA

-398 VNMERVNVSELL
+398 VNMERVNISELL
-410 RQSSAEYGERMEAAG
+410 RQSSAEYGERMEAVN

-477 AAVCFKNISQ
+477 AVVSFKNISQ

-508 SKGGSGLGLNI
+508 SRGGSGLGLSI

-530 LKISLDG
+530 LKLSLDG

>member
-10 FWARAVAFCLFCVTA
+10 FWARAVAFFLFCAMA

-30 CIAGVVYCYS
+30 CIAGVVYCCS
-40 KEWYDAGLN
+40 KEWYKTGLN

-61 VINGTDAIMTD
+61 AIDGTNAIMTD
-72 KTGLKELA
+72 KTGFKEFA
-80 YKNRVGMI
+80 YKNRNSMMV
-88 AYGFAAGIAALAC
+88 YGFIAGITALAC

-107 SAAHRNGTE
+107 SAAHKSGTE
-116 ECVPL
+116 EYVPQ
-121 RQDRIPYDLYLLLA
+121 RQDKMPYDLYLPSAILLG
-135 IPLEVGL
+135 IGL
-142 CWGLFE
+142 CAMLVE
-148 FLAYGLDT
+148 CVAYELNT
-156 LKAVAAALL
+156 VKAVAAALIMACL
-165 AVCIA
+165 A

-182 RIKTGTLLKN
+182 RIKTGTLFKN
-192 TLTYRLCAWIYRLCT
+192 TLIYKLCT
-207 GVKTGAGRMVDG
+207 GIGTGATGFLNSISG
-219 IRGEWRLSLALAGYL
+219 AWRFSLAFAGYL
-234 LINALFALLL
+234 LINALL
-244 LTHASFFAFLM
+244 SYRFFTRGGFFTFLI
-255 LLAINGGVLY
+255 LLAINGGALY
-265 FLLKMIKQMRT
+265 LLLNMIRQMRT
-276 LRAAG
+276 LSAAG
-281 QAMANGDLNY
+281 QAMANGDLSY
-291 CVDTSDMK
+291 CVDTSNMK

-308 LNSISR
+308 LNSIGR

-398 VNMERVNVSELL
+398 VNMERVNISELL
-410 RQSSAEYGERMEAAG
+410 RQSSAEYGERMEAVN

-449 VENLLQNICK
+449 VENLLQNICR
-459 HGMPGTRAYL
+459 HGMPGTRTYL

-477 AAVCFKNISQ
+477 AVVSFKNISQ

-508 SKGGSGLGLNI
+508 SRGGSGLGLSI

-530 LKISLDG
+530 LKLSLDG

-545 FDEDKQ
+545 FDEEK

>member
-10 FWARAVAFCLFCVTA
+10 FWARAVAFCLFCATA

-40 KEWYDAGLN
+40 KEWYKTGLN
-49 VTFTTEGEEWDY
+49 VTFTTEGDEWDY
-61 VINGTDAIMTD
+61 AIDGTNAIMTD
-72 KTGLKELA
+72 KTGFKEFA
-80 YKNRVGMI
+80 YKNRNSMMV
-88 AYGFAAGIAALAC
+88 YGFIAGITALAC

-107 SAAHRNGTE
+107 SAAHRSGTE
-116 ECVPL
+116 DCVLL
-121 RQDRIPYDLYLLLA
+121 RQDKMPYDLYLPSAILLGT
-135 IPLEVGL
+135 GL
-142 CWGLFE
+142 CAMLVE
-148 FLAYGLDT
+148 CVAYELNT
-156 LKAVAAALL
+156 VKAVAAALIMACL
-165 AVCIA
+165 A

-182 RIKTGTLLKN
+182 RIKTGTLFKN
-192 TLTYRLCAWIYRLCT
+192 TLIYRLCT
-207 GVKTGAGRMVDG
+207 GVGMGASSMLSSISGA
-219 IRGEWRLSLALAGYL
+219 WRFSLAFAGYL
-234 LINALFALLL
+234 LINALLSYRFFTRGGFFTFLLL
-244 LTHASFFAFLM
+244 IAV
-255 LLAINGGVLY
+255 NGGALY
-265 FLLKMIKQMRT
+265 LLLNMIRQMRT
-276 LRAAG
+276 LSAAG
-281 QAMANGDLNY
+281 QAMANGDLSY
-291 CVDTSDMK
+291 CVDTSGMK

-308 LNSISR
+308 LNSIGR

-398 VNMERVNVSELL
+398 VNMERVNISELL
-410 RQSSAEYGERMEAAG
+410 RQSSAEYGERMEAVN

-477 AAVCFKNISQ
+477 AVVSFKNISQ

-508 SKGGSGLGLNI
+508 SRGGSGLGLSI

-530 LKISLDG
+530 LKLSLDG
-537 DLFKVELW
+537 DLFKVTLIFPGATE
-545 FDEDKQ
+545 

>member
-10 FWARAVAFCLFCVTA
+10 FWARAVAFFLFCATA

-40 KEWYDAGLN
+40 KEWYKTGLN
-49 VTFTTEGEEWDY
+49 VTFTTEGDEWDY
-61 VINGTDAIMTD
+61 AIDGTNAIMTD
-72 KTGLKELA
+72 KTGFKEFA
-80 YKNRVGMI
+80 YKNRNNMMV
-88 AYGFAAGIAALAC
+88 YGFIAGITALAC

-107 SAAHRNGTE
+107 SAAHKSGTE
-116 ECVPL
+116 EYVPQ
-121 RQDRIPYDLYLLLA
+121 RQDKIPYDLYLPSAILLGT
-135 IPLEVGL
+135 GL
-142 CWGLFE
+142 CAMLVE
-148 FLAYGLDT
+148 CVAYELNT
-156 LKAVAAALL
+156 VKAVAAALIMACL
-165 AVCIA
+165 A

-182 RIKTGTLLKN
+182 RIKTGTLFKN
-192 TLTYRLCAWIYRLCT
+192 TLIYRLCT
-207 GVKTGAGRMVDG
+207 GVGMGASSMLSSISGA
-219 IRGEWRLSLALAGYL
+219 WRFSLAFAGYL
-234 LINALFALLL
+234 LINALLSYRFFTRGGFFTFLL
-244 LTHASFFAFLM
+244 
-255 LLAINGGVLY
+255 LLAINGGALY
-265 FLLKMIKQMRT
+265 LLLNMIRQMRT
-276 LRAAG
+276 LSAAG
-281 QAMANGDLNY
+281 QAMANGDLSY
-291 CVDTSDMK
+291 CVDTSGMK

-308 LNSISR
+308 LNSIGR

-344 LTSIVTYI
+344 LTSIATYI

-398 VNMERVNVSELL
+398 VNMERVNISELL
-410 RQSSAEYGERMEAAG
+410 RQSSAEYGERMEAVN

-469 EARTENGR
+469 EARAENGR
-477 AAVCFKNISQ
+477 AVVSFKNISQ

-508 SKGGSGLGLNI
+508 SKGGSGLGLSI

-530 LKISLDG
+530 LKLSLDG

>member
-40 KEWYDAGLN
+40 KDWYKNTGLN
-49 VTFTTEGEEWDY
+49 VTFTAEGDDWGYYIDGANA
-61 VINGTDAIMTD
+61 VITD

-80 YKNRVGMI
+80 YKNRNSMM
-88 AYGFAAGIAALAC
+88 AYGLMAAICALGC

-107 SAAHRNGTE
+107 SAAHKSGTE
-116 ECVPL
+116 ECMPL
-121 RQDRIPYDLYLLLA
+121 RQDKIPYDLYLTAAILLG
-135 IPLEVGL
+135 IGL
-142 CWGLFE
+142 CAM
-148 FLAYGLDT
+148 LAECAAYKLNAA
-156 LKAVAAALL
+156 KAVAAAVIL
-165 AVCIA
+165 ACLA

-182 RIKTGTLLKN
+182 RIKTGTLFKN
-192 TLTYRLCAWIYRLCT
+192 TLIYRLCT
-207 GVKTGAGRMVDG
+207 GVGIGASSMLSSISGA
-219 IRGEWRLSLALAGYL
+219 WRFSLAFAGYL
-234 LINALFALLL
+234 LINALLSYRFFTRGGFLTFLLL
-244 LTHASFFAFLM
+244 IAVNGSALY
-255 LLAINGGVLY
+255 LLLN
-265 FLLKMIKQMRT
+265 MIRQMRT
-276 LRAAG
+276 LSAAG
-281 QAMANGDLNY
+281 QAMANGDLGY

-308 LNSISR
+308 LNSIGR

-365 KEYIDTIA
+365 KEYINTIA

-398 VNMERVNVSELL
+398 VNMERVNISELL
-410 RQSSAEYGERMEAAG
+410 RQSSAEYGERMEAVN

-477 AAVCFKNISQ
+477 AVVSFKNISQ

-508 SKGGSGLGLNI
+508 SRGGSGLGLSI

-530 LKISLDG
+530 LKLSLDG

>member
-10 FWARAVAFCLFCVTA
+10 FWARAVAFFLFCATA

-40 KEWYDAGLN
+40 KDWYKNTGLN
-49 VTFTTEGEEWDY
+49 VTFTAEGDDWGYYIDGANA
-61 VINGTDAIMTD
+61 VITD

-80 YKNRVGMI
+80 YKNRNSMM
-88 AYGFAAGIAALAC
+88 AYGLMAAICALGC

-107 SAAHRNGTE
+107 SAAHKSGTE
-116 ECVPL
+116 ECMPL
-121 RQDRIPYDLYLLLA
+121 RQDKIPYDLYLTAAILLG
-135 IPLEVGL
+135 IGL
-142 CWGLFE
+142 CAMLAE
-148 FLAYGLDT
+148 CAAYGLNT
-156 LKAVAAALL
+156 VKAVAAALIMACL
-165 AVCIA
+165 A

-182 RIKTGTLLKN
+182 RIKTGTLFKN
-192 TLTYRLCAWIYRLCT
+192 TLIYRLCT
-207 GVKTGAGRMVDG
+207 GVGMGASSMLSSISGA
-219 IRGEWRLSLALAGYL
+219 WRFSLAFAGYL
-234 LINALFALLL
+234 LINALL
-244 LTHASFFAFLM
+244 SYRFFTRGGFFTFLI
-255 LLAINGGVLY
+255 LLAINGGALY
-265 FLLKMIKQMRT
+265 LLLNMIRQMRT
-276 LRAAG
+276 LSAAG
-281 QAMANGDLNY
+281 QAMANGDLSY

-308 LNSISR
+308 LNSIGR
-314 GMAIAV
+314 GMSIAV

-398 VNMERVNVSELL
+398 VNMERVNISELL
-410 RQSSAEYGERMEAAG
+410 RQSSAEYGERMEAVN

-477 AAVCFKNISQ
+477 AAVSFKNISQ

-493 VEELLERFVQGDESR
+493 VEELLERFVQGDGSR
-508 SKGGSGLGLNI
+508 SRGGSGLGLSI

-530 LKISLDG
+530 LKLSLDG

-545 FDEDKQ
+545 FDEEK

>member
-10 FWARAVAFCLFCVTA
+10 FWARAVAFCLFCVMTA
-25 AVLAC
+25 ILAC

-40 KEWYDAGLN
+40 KEWYKTGLN
-49 VTFTTEGEEWDY
+49 VTFTTEGDEWDY
-61 VINGTDAIMTD
+61 AIDGTNAIMTD
-72 KTGLKELA
+72 KTGFKEFA
-80 YKNRVGMI
+80 YKNRNSMMV
-88 AYGFAAGIAALAC
+88 YGFIAGITALAC

-107 SAAHRNGTE
+107 SAAHRSGIE
-116 ECVPL
+116 DCVLL
-121 RQDRIPYDLYLLLA
+121 RQDKMPYDLYLPSAILLGT
-135 IPLEVGL
+135 GL
-142 CWGLFE
+142 CAMLVE
-148 FLAYGLDT
+148 CAAYELNT
-156 LKAVAAALL
+156 VKAVAAALIMACL
-165 AVCIA
+165 A

-182 RIKTGTLLKN
+182 RIKTGMLFKN
-192 TLTYRLCAWIYRLCT
+192 TLIYRLCT
-207 GVKTGAGRMVDG
+207 GVGMGASSMLSSISGA
-219 IRGEWRLSLALAGYL
+219 WRFSLAFAGYL
-234 LINALFALLL
+234 LINALLSYRFFTRGGFLTFLILLAVNGGALYLLL
-244 LTHASFFAFLM
+244 
-255 LLAINGGVLY
+255 N
-265 FLLKMIKQMRT
+265 MIRQMRT
-276 LRAAG
+276 LSAAG
-281 QAMANGDLNY
+281 QAMANGDLSY

-308 LNSISR
+308 LNSIGR

-365 KEYIDTIA
+365 KEYINTIA

-398 VNMERVNVSELL
+398 VNMERVNISELL
-410 RQSSAEYGERMEAAG
+410 RQSSAEYGERMEAVN

-477 AAVCFKNISQ
+477 AVVSFKNISQ

-508 SKGGSGLGLNI
+508 SRGGSGLGLSI

-530 LKISLDG
+530 LKLSLDG

>member
-1 MKDNNLTHK
+1 MKDNNLAHK
-10 FWARAVAFCLFCVTA
+10 FWARAVAFFLFCATA

-40 KEWYDAGLN
+40 KDWYKNTGLN
-49 VTFTTEGEEWDY
+49 VTFTAEGDDWGYYTDGANA
-61 VINGTDAIMTD
+61 VITD

-80 YKNRVGMI
+80 YKNRNSMMV
-88 AYGFAAGIAALAC
+88 YGFIAGITALAC

-107 SAAHRNGTE
+107 SAAHRSGTE
-116 ECVPL
+116 DCVLL
-121 RQDRIPYDLYLLLA
+121 RQDKMPYDLYLPSAILLGT
-135 IPLEVGL
+135 GL
-142 CWGLFE
+142 CAM
-148 FLAYGLDT
+148 LAECVAYKLNAA
-156 LKAVAAALL
+156 KAVAAALIMACL
-165 AVCIA
+165 A

-182 RIKTGTLLKN
+182 RIKTGTLFKN
-192 TLTYRLCAWIYRLCT
+192 TLIYRLCT
-207 GVKTGAGRMVDG
+207 GVGMGASSMLSSISGA
-219 IRGEWRLSLALAGYL
+219 WRFSLAFAGYL
-234 LINALFALLL
+234 LINALL
-244 LTHASFFAFLM
+244 SYRFFTRGGFLAFLL
-255 LLAINGGVLY
+255 LLAINGGALY
-265 FLLKMIKQMRT
+265 FLLNMIRQMRT
-276 LRAAG
+276 LSAAG
-281 QAMANGDLNY
+281 QAMANGDLSY

-308 LNSISR
+308 LNSIGR

-398 VNMERVNVSELL
+398 VNMERVNISELL
-410 RQSSAEYGERMEAAG
+410 RQSSAEYGERMGAVN

-477 AAVCFKNISQ
+477 AVVSFKNISQ

-530 LKISLDG
+530 LKLSLDG

>member
-10 FWARAVAFCLFCVTA
+10 FWARAVAFCLFCVMTA
-25 AVLAC
+25 ILTC

-40 KEWYDAGLN
+40 KDWYKNTGLN
-49 VTFTTEGEEWDY
+49 VTFTAEGDDWGYYIDGANA
-61 VINGTDAIMTD
+61 VITD

-80 YKNRVGMI
+80 YKNRNSMMV
-88 AYGFAAGIAALAC
+88 YGFIAGITALAC

-107 SAAHRNGTE
+107 SAAHKSGTE
-116 ECVPL
+116 EYVPQ
-121 RQDRIPYDLYLLLA
+121 RQDKIPYDLYLTAAILLG
-135 IPLEVGL
+135 IGL
-142 CWGLFE
+142 CAM
-148 FLAYGLDT
+148 LAECAAYKLNAA
-156 LKAVAAALL
+156 KAVAAAVIL
-165 AVCIA
+165 ACLA

-182 RIKTGTLLKN
+182 RIKTGTLFKN
-192 TLTYRLCAWIYRLCT
+192 TLIYRLCT
-207 GVKTGAGRMVDG
+207 GVGMGASSMLSSISGA
-219 IRGEWRLSLALAGYL
+219 WRFSLAFAGYL
-234 LINALFALLL
+234 LINALLSYRFFTRGGFLTFLLL
-244 LTHASFFAFLM
+244 IAVNGSALY
-255 LLAINGGVLY
+255 LLLN
-265 FLLKMIKQMRT
+265 MIRQMRT
-276 LRAAG
+276 LSAAG
-281 QAMANGDLNY
+281 QAMANGDLGY

-308 LNSISR
+308 LNSIGR

-398 VNMERVNVSELL
+398 VNMERVNISELL
-410 RQSSAEYGERMEAAG
+410 RQSSAEYGERMEAVN

-449 VENLLQNICK
+449 VENLLQNICR

-477 AAVCFKNISQ
+477 AVVSFKNISQ

-508 SKGGSGLGLNI
+508 SRGGSGLGLSI

-530 LKISLDG
+530 LKLSLDG

-545 FDEDKQ
+545 FDEDK

>member
-10 FWARAVAFCLFCVTA
+10 FWARAVAFCLFCAMA

-30 CIAGVVYCYS
+30 CIAGVVYCCS
-40 KEWYDAGLN
+40 KEWYKTGLN

-61 VINGTDAIMTD
+61 AIDGTNAIMTD
-72 KTGLKELA
+72 KTGFKEFA
-80 YKNRVGMI
+80 YKNRNSMMV
-88 AYGFAAGIAALAC
+88 YGFIAGITALAC

-107 SAAHRNGTE
+107 SAAHRSGTE
-116 ECVPL
+116 DCVLL
-121 RQDRIPYDLYLLLA
+121 RQDKMPYDLYLPSAILLGT
-135 IPLEVGL
+135 GL
-142 CWGLFE
+142 CAMLVE
-148 FLAYGLDT
+148 CVAYELNT
-156 LKAVAAALL
+156 VKAVAAALIMACL
-165 AVCIA
+165 A

-182 RIKTGTLLKN
+182 RIKTGTLFRN
-192 TLTYRLCAWIYRLCT
+192 TLIYRLCT
-207 GVKTGAGRMVDG
+207 GVGMGASSMLSSISGA
-219 IRGEWRLSLALAGYL
+219 WRFSLAFAGYL
-234 LINALFALLL
+234 LINALL
-244 LTHASFFAFLM
+244 SYRFFTRGGFFTFLI
-255 LLAINGGVLY
+255 LLAINGGALY
-265 FLLKMIKQMRT
+265 LLLNMIRQMRT
-276 LRAAG
+276 LSAAG
-281 QAMANGDLNY
+281 QAMANGDLSY
-291 CVDTSDMK
+291 CVDTSGMK

-308 LNSISR
+308 LNSIGR

-398 VNMERVNVSELL
+398 VNMERVNISELL
-410 RQSSAEYGERMEAAG
+410 RQSSAEYGERMEAVN

-477 AAVCFKNISQ
+477 AVVSFKNISQ

-508 SKGGSGLGLNI
+508 SRGGSGLGLSI

-530 LKISLDG
+530 LKLSLDG

>member
-10 FWARAVAFCLFCVTA
+10 FWARAVAFCLFCAMA

-30 CIAGVVYCYS
+30 CIAGVVYCCS
-40 KEWYDAGLN
+40 KEWYKTGLN

-61 VINGTDAIMTD
+61 AIDGTNAIMTD
-72 KTGLKELA
+72 KTGFKEFA
-80 YKNRVGMI
+80 YKNRNSMMV
-88 AYGFAAGIAALAC
+88 YGFIAGITALAC

-107 SAAHRNGTE
+107 SAAHRSGTE
-116 ECVPL
+116 DCVLL
-121 RQDRIPYDLYLLLA
+121 RQDKMPYDLYLPSAILLGT
-135 IPLEVGL
+135 GL
-142 CWGLFE
+142 CAMLVE
-148 FLAYGLDT
+148 CVAYELNT
-156 LKAVAAALL
+156 VKAVAAALIMACL
-165 AVCIA
+165 A

-182 RIKTGTLLKN
+182 RIKTGTLFKN
-192 TLTYRLCAWIYRLCT
+192 TLIYRLCT
-207 GVKTGAGRMVDG
+207 GVGMGASSMLSSISGA
-219 IRGEWRLSLALAGYL
+219 WRFSLAFAGYL
-234 LINALFALLL
+234 LINALLSYRFFTRGGFLVFLLL
-244 LTHASFFAFLM
+244 IAV
-255 LLAINGGVLY
+255 NGGALY
-265 FLLKMIKQMRT
+265 FLLNMIRQMRT
-276 LRAAG
+276 LSAAG
-281 QAMANGDLNY
+281 QAMANGDLSY

-308 LNSISR
+308 LNSIGR

-398 VNMERVNVSELL
+398 VNMERVNISELL
-410 RQSSAEYGERMEAAG
+410 RQSSAEYGERMEAVN

-449 VENLLQNICK
+449 VENLLQNICR

-477 AAVCFKNISQ
+477 AVVSFKNISQ

-508 SKGGSGLGLNI
+508 SRGGSGLGLSI

-530 LKISLDG
+530 LKLSLDG

>member
-10 FWARAVAFCLFCVTA
+10 FWARAVAFCLFCATA

-40 KEWYDAGLN
+40 KEWYKTGLN
-49 VTFTTEGEEWDY
+49 VTFTTEGDEWDY
-61 VINGTDAIMTD
+61 AIDGTNAIMTD
-72 KTGLKELA
+72 KTGFKEFA
-80 YKNRVGMI
+80 YKNRNSMMV
-88 AYGFAAGIAALAC
+88 YGFIAGITALAC
-101 FVFLLC
+101 FVFLIC
-107 SAAHRNGTE
+107 SAAHRSGTE
-116 ECVPL
+116 DCVLL
-121 RQDRIPYDLYLLLA
+121 RQDKMPYDLYLPSAILLGT
-135 IPLEVGL
+135 GL
-142 CWGLFE
+142 CAMLVE
-148 FLAYGLDT
+148 CVAYELNT
-156 LKAVAAALL
+156 VKAVAAALIMACL
-165 AVCIA
+165 A

-182 RIKTGTLLKN
+182 RIKTGTLFKN
-192 TLTYRLCAWIYRLCT
+192 TLIYRLCT
-207 GVKTGAGRMVDG
+207 GVGMGASSMLSSISGA
-219 IRGEWRLSLALAGYL
+219 WRFSLAFAGYL
-234 LINALFALLL
+234 LVNAVL
-244 LTHASFFAFLM
+244 SYIFFTRGGFLAFLL
-255 LLAINGGVLY
+255 LLAINGGALY
-265 FLLKMIKQMRT
+265 LLLNMIRQMRT
-276 LRAAG
+276 LSAAG
-281 QAMANGDLNY
+281 QAMANGDLGY

-308 LNSISR
+308 LNSIGR

-398 VNMERVNVSELL
+398 VNMERVNISELL
-410 RQSSAEYGERMEAAG
+410 RQSSAEYGERMEAVN

-477 AAVCFKNISQ
+477 AVVSFKNISQ

-508 SKGGSGLGLNI
+508 SRGGSGLGLNI

-530 LKISLDG
+530 LKLSLDG

>member
-10 FWARAVAFCLFCVTA
+10 FWARAVAFCLFCATA

-40 KEWYDAGLN
+40 KEWYKTGLN
-49 VTFTTEGEEWDY
+49 VTFTTEGDEWDY
-61 VINGTDAIMTD
+61 AIDGTNAIMTD
-72 KTGLKELA
+72 KTGFKEFA
-80 YKNRVGMI
+80 YKNRNSMMV
-88 AYGFAAGIAALAC
+88 YGFIAGITALGC

-107 SAAHRNGTE
+107 SAAHKSGTE
-116 ECVPL
+116 EYVPQ
-121 RQDRIPYDLYLLLA
+121 RQDKMPYDLYLPSAILLGT
-135 IPLEVGL
+135 GL
-142 CWGLFE
+142 CAMLVE
-148 FLAYGLDT
+148 CVAYELNT
-156 LKAVAAALL
+156 VKAVAAALIMACL
-165 AVCIA
+165 A

-182 RIKTGTLLKN
+182 RIKTGTLFKN
-192 TLTYRLCAWIYRLCT
+192 TLIYRLCT
-207 GVKTGAGRMVDG
+207 GVGMGASSMLSSISGA
-219 IRGEWRLSLALAGYL
+219 WRFSLAFAGYL
-234 LINALFALLL
+234 LINALLSYRFFTRGGFLVFLLL
-244 LTHASFFAFLM
+244 IAV
-255 LLAINGGVLY
+255 NGGALY
-265 FLLKMIKQMRT
+265 FLLNMIRQMRT
-276 LRAAG
+276 LSAAG
-281 QAMANGDLNY
+281 QAMANGDLGY

-308 LNSISR
+308 LNSIGR

-398 VNMERVNVSELL
+398 VNMERVNISELL
-410 RQSSAEYGERMEAAG
+410 RQSSAEYGERMEAVN

-477 AAVCFKNISQ
+477 AVVSFKNISQ

-508 SKGGSGLGLNI
+508 SRGGSGLGLSI

-530 LKISLDG
+530 LKLSLDG
-537 DLFKVELW
+537 DLFKVEMW

>member
-10 FWARAVAFCLFCVTA
+10 FWARAVAFCLFCVMTA
-25 AVLAC
+25 ILAC

-40 KEWYDAGLN
+40 KDWYKNTGLN
-49 VTFTTEGEEWDY
+49 VTFTAEGDDWGYYIDGANA
-61 VINGTDAIMTD
+61 VITD

-80 YKNRVGMI
+80 YKNRNSMM
-88 AYGFAAGIAALAC
+88 AYGLIAAVCALGC

-107 SAAHRNGTE
+107 SAAHKSGTE
-116 ECVPL
+116 EYVPQ
-121 RQDRIPYDLYLLLA
+121 RQDKIPYDLYLPSAILLGT
-135 IPLEVGL
+135 GL
-142 CWGLFE
+142 CAMLVE
-148 FLAYGLDT
+148 CVAYELNT
-156 LKAVAAALL
+156 VKAVAAALIMACL
-165 AVCIA
+165 A

-182 RIKTGTLLKN
+182 RIKTGTLFKN
-192 TLTYRLCAWIYRLCT
+192 TLIYRLCT
-207 GVKTGAGRMVDG
+207 GVGMGASSMLSSISRA
-219 IRGEWRLSLALAGYL
+219 WRFSLAFAGYL
-234 LINALFALLL
+234 LINALLSYRFFTRGGF
-244 LTHASFFAFLM
+244 LTFLI
-255 LLAINGGVLY
+255 LLAINGGALY
-265 FLLKMIKQMRT
+265 LLLNMIRQMRT
-276 LRAAG
+276 LSAAG
-281 QAMANGDLNY
+281 QAMANGDLSY
-291 CVDTSDMK
+291 CVDTSGMK

-308 LNSISR
+308 LNSIGR

-398 VNMERVNVSELL
+398 VNMERVNISELL
-410 RQSSAEYGERMEAAG
+410 RQSSAEYGERMEAVN

-477 AAVCFKNISQ
+477 AVVSFKNISQ

-508 SKGGSGLGLNI
+508 SRGGSGLGLNI

-530 LKISLDG
+530 LKLSLDG

>member
-10 FWARAVAFCLFCVTA
+10 FWARAVAFCLFCATA

-40 KEWYDAGLN
+40 KEWYKTGLN
-49 VTFTTEGEEWDY
+49 VTFTTEGDEWDY
-61 VINGTDAIMTD
+61 AIDGTNAIMTD
-72 KTGLKELA
+72 KTGFKEFA
-80 YKNRVGMI
+80 YKNRNSMMV
-88 AYGFAAGIAALAC
+88 YGFIAGITALAC

-107 SAAHRNGTE
+107 SAAHRSGTE
-116 ECVPL
+116 DCVLL
-121 RQDRIPYDLYLLLA
+121 RQDKMPYDLYLPSAILLGT
-135 IPLEVGL
+135 GL
-142 CWGLFE
+142 CAMLVE
-148 FLAYGLDT
+148 CVAYELNT
-156 LKAVAAALL
+156 VKAVAAALIMACL
-165 AVCIA
+165 A

-182 RIKTGTLLKN
+182 CIKTGTLFKN
-192 TLTYRLCAWIYRLCT
+192 TLIYRLCT
-207 GVKTGAGRMVDG
+207 GVGMGASSMLSSISGA
-219 IRGEWRLSLALAGYL
+219 WRFSLAFAGYL
-234 LINALFALLL
+234 LINALLSYRFFTRGGFLVFLLL
-244 LTHASFFAFLM
+244 IAV
-255 LLAINGGVLY
+255 NGGALY
-265 FLLKMIKQMRT
+265 FLLNMIRQMRT
-276 LRAAG
+276 LSAAG
-281 QAMANGDLNY
+281 QPMANGDLSY

-308 LNSISR
+308 LNSIGR

-365 KEYIDTIA
+365 KEYINTIA

-398 VNMERVNVSELL
+398 VNMERVNISELL
-410 RQSSAEYGERMEAAG
+410 RQSSAEYGERMEAVN

-449 VENLLQNICK
+449 VENLLQNICR

-477 AAVCFKNISQ
+477 AVVCFKNISQ

-508 SKGGSGLGLNI
+508 SRGGSGLGLSI

-530 LKISLDG
+530 LKLSLDG